1 MGRHTMMVK
10 SEERQSKLELGIDR
24 HSVEPIKS
32 HNPTHSQRLLE
43 VFGGHGSHL
52 FCPLHQS
59 LESRMPLIL
68 W

>member
-1 MGRHTMMVK
+1 MTVE
-10 SEERQSKLELGIDR
+10 SEERQSRLELGLDM
-24 HSVEPIKS
+24 HSVEPSKS

-43 VFGGHGSHL
+43 VFRGYGSHF
-52 FCPLHQS
+52 FCPLYHL

>member
-1 MGRHTMMVK
+1 MMVE
-10 SEERQSKLELGIDR
+10 SEERQSKSELGIDR

-43 VFGGHGSHL
+43 VFGGQGSHL
-52 FCPLHQS
+52 FCPSHHS